1 MPDTG
6 LRARDK
12 LMNEAHCLP
21 QESMTWYKAQV
32 LKKAQIQPGNL
43 RDV

>member
-12 LMNEAHCLP
+12 LMNKTHPLP
-21 QESMTWYKAQV
+21 QESMTWYIAQV
-32 LKKAQIQPGNL
+32 LTKAQIQPGNL